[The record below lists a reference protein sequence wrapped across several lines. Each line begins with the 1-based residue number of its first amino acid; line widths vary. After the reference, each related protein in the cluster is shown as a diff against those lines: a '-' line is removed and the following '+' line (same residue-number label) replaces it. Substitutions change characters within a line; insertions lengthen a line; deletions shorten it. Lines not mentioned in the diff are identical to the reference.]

1 MPCTPC
7 SPTAVS
13 SAASWP
19 HELSWERVL
28 AEVLRLHPSIASL
41 PLRYAI
47 EDITLGNVTIP
58 AGSAI
63 LTTLAAANR
72 DPRHYG
78 PDADRFNPDRATDP
92 RDHLAFGIGV
102 HHCIGQPLALMEA
115 EAALSSLFERFPALR
130 LAPTSDE
137 PANVPS
143 FIANGPSTLDVTL
156 SAPPIPRTIAGKRL
170 TDSERDALTAY
181 ALYAY
186 DGGRPEGDRIRT
198 IAENIGWSYTAT
210 HKILSEAGAP
220 MRSRGGNTRSGTKQL
235 T

>member
-1 MPCTPC
+1 M
-7 SPTAVS
+7 
-13 SAASWP
+13 
-19 HELSWERVL
+19 
-28 AEVLRLHPSIASL
+28 
-41 PLRYAI
+41 
-47 EDITLGNVTIP
+47 
-58 AGSAI
+58 
-63 LTTLAAANR
+63 
-72 DPRHYG
+72 
-78 PDADRFNPDRATDP
+78 
-92 RDHLAFGIGV
+92 
-102 HHCIGQPLALMEA
+102 
-115 EAALSSLFERFPALR
+115 
-130 LAPTSDE
+130 
-137 PANVPS
+137 PS